1 MSSCRVRCILQS
13 ARVEES
19 AVLCFR
25 KRICPAGRGNREEEK
40 SAFVSRRT
48 QNCSTSVVEGRY
60 TSDAVSVELST
71 SVVRIL

>member
-1 MSSCRVRCILQS
+1 MSSFEVICILQS

-25 KRICPAGRGNREEEK
+25 KGICPAGRGNGKEERVHLCPAEL
-40 SAFVSRRT
+40 R
-48 QNCSTSVVEGRY
+48 TSVLEGRY